1 MQLCMKR
8 FLVLFFLLFSSSVFS
23 QSLLDSL
30 DLDKLTKRQL
40 KSFGKNSMAVGDPYW
55 AIDFFEKYLEL
66 KEGDLKVTFMLAD
79 AYYASRD
86 YEMAEANYAKVV
98 EQDPEE
104 FPLAKFYLA
113 KMKMTNGK
121 YSEAAEDFEAFKK
134 EYKGQPGERIFRRYI
149 NAYLD
154 GCEMAPGIIDSALKM
169 SIVHLDSTINKAHV
183 ESSPVLKND
192 SVLVYASLKA
202 DSTEVFMFEDT
213 LRPRRKLYV
222 AKLKESSWFHADTFL
237 TQINSAG
244 SEISNFALTPDQKTI
259 FFTVC
264 NEIRAGKERCDIYKT
279 SYIDTLETFGK
290 AVKLPEEINDK
301 KFGATMPA
309 VGVESKP
316 RRPERQVLYFVSEK
330 DGGRGNKDIWY
341 SVYDAKRDRWKDARN
356 AGSKVNTVGEELTP
370 YYDFNTASLY
380 FSSDAHP
387 GLGGYDIYRVDG
399 QLNKWTEAENV
410 GYPLNTGY
418 DDIYF
423 SIAPSRESGF
433 LVSNRPGGVSL
444 KNETC
449 CDDIYEYRWS
459 EFIKIDVSGEVFAI
473 NDSVTEASEDNLLT
487 DATVSLYIK
496 KGNDVILVKTLPLDS
511 LGKYKMVLEH
521 QKEYVI
527 EVTNDGYE
535 TKKYSINTNTFSQSD
550 SLHLSLGMS
559 LLPKGPIVLNNV
571 YYEFDDA
578 KLNLASQMSLDTTL
592 VPLLM
597 DNPDII
603 VEISSHTDSKGEERY
618 NQRLSQK
625 RAESVVKH
633 LIKAGIEKERLEP
646 KGYGESQPVAPNVL
660 ENGEDFPEG
669 RQRNRRTEFRI
680 IGKLDRPVFYED

>member
-237 TQINSAG
+237 TQINSDG
-244 SEISNFALTPDQKTI
+244 SESSNFALTPDQKTI

-264 NEIRAGKERCDIYKT
+264 
-279 SYIDTLETFGK
+279 
-290 AVKLPEEINDK
+290 KL
-301 KFGATMPA
+301 
-309 VGVESKP
+309 
-316 RRPERQVLYFVSEK
+316 
-330 DGGRGNKDIWY
+330 
-341 SVYDAKRDRWKDARN
+341 
-356 AGSKVNTVGEELTP
+356 
-370 YYDFNTASLY
+370 
-380 FSSDAHP
+380 
-387 GLGGYDIYRVDG
+387 
-399 QLNKWTEAENV
+399 
-410 GYPLNTGY
+410 
-418 DDIYF
+418 
-423 SIAPSRESGF
+423 
-433 LVSNRPGGVSL
+433 
-444 KNETC
+444 
-449 CDDIYEYRWS
+449 
-459 EFIKIDVSGEVFAI
+459 
-473 NDSVTEASEDNLLT
+473 
-487 DATVSLYIK
+487 
-496 KGNDVILVKTLPLDS
+496 
-511 LGKYKMVLEH
+511 
-521 QKEYVI
+521 
-527 EVTNDGYE
+527 
-535 TKKYSINTNTFSQSD
+535 
-550 SLHLSLGMS
+550 
-559 LLPKGPIVLNNV
+559 
-571 YYEFDDA
+571 
-578 KLNLASQMSLDTTL
+578 LA
-592 VPLLM
+592 
-597 DNPDII
+597 
-603 VEISSHTDSKGEERY
+603 
-618 NQRLSQK
+618 
-625 RAESVVKH
+625 
-633 LIKAGIEKERLEP
+633 
-646 KGYGESQPVAPNVL
+646 
-660 ENGEDFPEG
+660 
-669 RQRNRRTEFRI
+669 
-680 IGKLDRPVFYED
+680 